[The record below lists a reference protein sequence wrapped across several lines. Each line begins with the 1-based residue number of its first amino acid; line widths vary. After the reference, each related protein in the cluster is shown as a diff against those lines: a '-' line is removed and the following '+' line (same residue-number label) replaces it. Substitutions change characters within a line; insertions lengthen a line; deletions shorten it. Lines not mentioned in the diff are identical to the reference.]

1 MAILTG
7 FFEELR
13 RRRVFS
19 TAVIYIVAAWVVVQ
33 VASEAFPAMNIPEVA
48 IRYVWIAVI
57 LGLPL
62 ALVFGWMYDLTTR
75 GITRTPPV
83 STGESAGVSLTAADY
98 FILGGLGVLAFGIII
113 VLFGEISRVETPAG
127 FDIASRGVH
136 PNSIAVLPLAN
147 LTGDPDQEYLVAGL
161 QDALITDLSRI
172 SALRVIS
179 RTSASLYKTV
189 KKSLPEIGRE
199 LGVANI
205 VEGSVFRDAGRVRV
219 TVQLINARTDEHLWA
234 ENYERDI
241 KDMLA
246 LQGEVARAIARK
258 IQAVLTPEEE
268 SRLSSAQTIKP
279 EVYEAYLR
287 GMFHLK
293 QYTPEGV
300 EKGMHYLQE
309 AVEKDPAN
317 ARAWAGLALGFN
329 TLGHGIGLDAFPKA
343 MHAAT
348 QALELDEY
356 SGEAWAALAE
366 AQLYYDWDWVKAEKS
381 FKRALQLSPSLDHA
395 HAHYAFLLALLG
407 RWEESFTEAELA
419 RQLSPLDPTWA
430 AFAGWLYMLERRYE
444 EAYTAV
450 HESLELAT
458 DMPLTL
464 YGLGQLY
471 SSQGLFDK
479 AVEVHEQIPAD
490 NPVRNWALGPSYA
503 MAGRRED
510 ALQIAAAMSE
520 SQMPKDKL
528 HLAFL
533 HAGLGDHDEAMWV
546 LESCYETRVD
556 WLPWIANNNAF
567 GGVLAPLRDDP
578 RFQALI
584 KKMNLSHLQ
593 R

>member
-7 FFEELR
+7 FFNELR

-19 TAVIYIVAAWVVVQ
+19 TAVIYIVAAWVMVQ

-48 IRYVWIAVI
+48 IRYVWIAAI
-57 LGLPL
+57 ACLPL
-62 ALVFGWMYDLTTR
+62 ALVFGWMYDLTTT
-75 GITRTPPV
+75 GITRTQPV
-83 STGESAGVSLTAADY
+83 STGESAGVSLMAADY
-98 FILGGLGVLAFGIII
+98 VILGGLGALALGIII
-113 VLFGEISRVETPAG
+113 VLLGEISKVETPSG
-127 FDIASRGVH
+127 FDIASRSVH

-147 LTGDPDQEYLVAGL
+147 LTGDPDQEYLAAGL

-172 SALRVIS
+172 SSLRVIS
-179 RTSASLYKTV
+179 RTSSSLYKTV

-205 VEGSVFRDAGRVRV
+205 IEGSVFRDADRVRV

-234 ENYERDI
+234 ENYERDV

-395 HAHYAFLLALLG
+395 HAHYAFLLILLS

-419 RQLSPLDPTWA
+419 RQLSPLDSTWA
-430 AFAGWLYMLERRYE
+430 AFAGWLYMLDRRYE
-444 EAYTAV
+444 EAYAAV
-450 HESLELAT
+450 NESLELAT
-458 DMPLTL
+458 NMPLTL
-464 YGLGQLY
+464 YALGQIY

-479 AVEVHEQIPAD
+479 AVEVHEQIPVGI
-490 NPVRNWALGPSYA
+490 PVRNWALGPSYA

-510 ALQIAAAMSE
+510 ALQIAAAMSA

-528 HLAFL
+528 HLAFIY
-533 HAGLGDHDEAMWV
+533 AGLGDYDEAMRI

-556 WLPWIANNNAF
+556 WLPWIVNNNAF
-567 GGVLAPLRDDP
+567 GGVLPPLREDP

-584 KKMNLSHLQ
+584 KKMNLSH
-593 R
+593 